1 MLPRADSA
9 CFARSWCRV
18 FRPWIFVGTRG
29 TEETLKK
36 ELAVIKNQLTA
47 IKERSMEVRQG

>member
-1 MLPRADSA
+1 VLCKVVVLSL
-9 CFARSWCRV
+9 
-18 FRPWIFVGTRG
+18 RPGILAGARG

-47 IKERSMEVRQG
+47 IKERSTEVRQG